1 MRVYVDV
8 LDEDDKPLVSV
19 SPSDS
24 LLDAIFHLS
33 YGKVHRLLVVNP
45 VTGNA
50 LHVLTYRRILQ
61 FIHVCVCIVM
71 LSYVYCYHC
80 STPFNTFYSSFTSVD
95 VS

>member
-1 MRVYVDV
+1 MSVDV

-33 YGKVHRLLVVNP
+33 YGKVHRILVVNP

-61 FIHVCVCIVM
+61 FIHVCVCHSNV
-71 LSYVYCYHC
+71 L
-80 STPFNTFYSSFTSVD
+80 
-95 VS
+95 VSLHFVCQLGIRKDSLTCIRHKGPYA